1 MIRYCKF
8 FSSKYRGCISYIFSY
23 NSSKTDDKDCNTKK
37 DSSNKKDVASKTKS
51 VHWNNNVENYY
62 FDPSNT
68 NIFERDVE
76 CMKDVYTQTFETD
89 NLNNILDYN
98 VDLEFSNVQELAE
111 LSSEESEGVGENA
124 QVKEEMYV

>member
-1 MIRYCKF
+1 ME
-8 FSSKYRGCISYIFSY
+8 
-23 NSSKTDDKDCNTKK
+23 DKPCNTKK
-37 DSSNKKDVASKTKS
+37 HIASKTKS
-51 VHWNNNVENYY
+51 VHWNNAVENYY

-76 CMKDVYTQTFETD
+76 CMKDVYTQTCETD

-111 LSSEESEGVGENA
+111 LSSEESEGVGENV
-124 QVKEEMYV
+124 QEKEEIYV